1 MTAIRCFLL
10 YSFLGYVLEKIFAR
24 VTRAKNQVR
33 RCFVVFPLCPVYG
46 LAMLA
51 VLLLPREGAWWER
64 ALGGGA
70 ACTAVEYAVH
80 WFYERVFGVWFW
92 DYRPTKM
99 DVNGR
104 ICLPFS
110 VAWGFLSLAAVE
122 WVQPLVAALAARMS
136 DAVTNVVLLA
146 LAVDALYTA
155 RILLTLHDVRA
166 LTPRTVAG
174 IR

>member
-1 MTAIRCFLL
+1 MIILRYFLL
-10 YSFLGYVLEKIFAR
+10 YSFLGYVLEKLFAR
-24 VTRAKNQVR
+24 VTRSPNQLR
-33 RCFVVFPLCPVYG
+33 RCFVVLPLCPVYG

-51 VLLLPREGAWWER
+51 VLALPRGDVWWER
-64 ALGGGA
+64 ALCGGA

-92 DYRPTKM
+92 DYRSTKL

-122 WVQPLVAALAARMS
+122 WVQPFVAALAVRMNNE
-136 DAVTNVVLLA
+136 ATNVVLLA

-155 RILLTLHDVRA
+155 RVLLTLHDVRA
-166 LTPRTVAG
+166 LTPAAVVK
-174 IR
+174 IL